1 MSDSVAI
8 WCILGPSARER
19 VPRNGFALEG
29 IRSSYMKLLE
39 AIEKSCSLGGPSP
52 GPSRGPSLGPAL
64 GPSLGP
70 TYAANAH

>member
-1 MSDSVAI
+1 MADSVAI

-19 VPRNGFALEG
+19 VPRHGFALEG

-39 AIEKSCSLGGPSP
+39 AIEKSCSLGCSLGGPSP
-52 GPSRGPSLGPAL
+52 GPSRGPSLGP
-64 GPSLGP
+64 SLGP